1 MKLKKSIGKNQV
13 IITALAVMIAVAG
26 YINYSGNLR
35 EMLDAKGAGA
45 KTVSA
50 DDISK
55 NRDTDVIED
64 DSIVEPG
71 TAVLTSST
79 VTGSIINEA
88 KLNREQ
94 IRAKNTENLTNIVN
108 DTAIDKASKTEAIN
122 ELAKIAEYSEKEAAI
137 ELLLEAKGFNDVVA
151 SVAED
156 SVDIVINQQTLENS
170 QKAQIEDIAKRKTGV
185 TSDKITI
192 NVIK

>member
-1 MKLKKSIGKNQV
+1 MKRVKINQV
-13 IITALAVMIAVAG
+13 IITALAIMIAVAG
-26 YINYSGNLR
+26 YINYAGNISDIISVSSKSGSKVVN
-35 EMLDAKGAGA
+35 
-45 KTVSA
+45 TST
-50 DDISK
+50 DDTIF
-55 NRDTDVIED
+55 TEEEPD
-64 DSIVEPG
+64 DESLEEPG
-71 TAVLTSST
+71 SVILTSGQGVSSS
-79 VTGSIINEA
+79 VISEA

-122 ELAKIAEYSEKEAAI
+122 ELAKIAEYSEKEAAN
-137 ELLLEAKGFNDVVA
+137 ELILEAKGFNDVVA
-151 SVAED
+151 SVAEG

>member
-1 MKLKKSIGKNQV
+1 MKRVKKNQV
-13 IITALAVMIAVAG
+13 IITALAIMIAVAG
-26 YINYSGNLR
+26 YINYAGNISDIISVSSKSGSKVVN
-35 EMLDAKGAGA
+35 
-45 KTVSA
+45 TST
-50 DDISK
+50 DDTIF
-55 NRDTDVIED
+55 TEEEPD
-64 DSIVEPG
+64 DESLEEPG
-71 TAVLTSST
+71 SVILTSGQGVSSS
-79 VTGSIINEA
+79 VISEA

-108 DTAIDKASKTEAIN
+108 DTTIDKASKTEAIN

-151 SVAED
+151 SVAEG

>member
-1 MKLKKSIGKNQV
+1 MKRVKKNQV
-13 IITALAVMIAVAG
+13 IITALAIMIAVAG
-26 YINYSGNLR
+26 YINYAGNISDIISVSSKSG
-35 EMLDAKGAGA
+35 
-45 KTVSA
+45 
-50 DDISK
+50 SK
-55 NRDTDVIED
+55 VVNT
-64 DSIVEPG
+64 
-71 TAVLTSST
+71 
-79 VTGSIINEA
+79 
-88 KLNREQ
+88 
-94 IRAKNTENLTNIVN
+94 NTENLTNIVN